1 VPEGSA
7 PAAATRV
14 APERVVQRLDWQVVR
29 RLDGLLQGEYGSL
42 FRGSGMDLANLRE
55 YQPGDDIRA
64 LDWNVTARTDVPYV
78 REFHEERE
86 LTAWFLLDL
95 SPSVD
100 FGTAADGRLK
110 RTVLVDFVT
119 TLARVLTR
127 RGNRVGAIVYG
138 AGVQRTI
145 PVASGRLAVLRLVDE
160 LLHQPMLESAPPT
173 DLRELLDTGLK
184 VIRRRSLVVIVS
196 DFISEPGWEGR
207 LHLLNQRHEL
217 LAVRLTDPRERIL
230 PDVGVVVVGDAET
243 GEQLEIDTSDR
254 RFRER
259 FERAAAEREATVT
272 RSLATAGVQVATL
285 STEDDLVRAI
295 VRMAGERRRRSR
307 GRR

>member
-1 VPEGSA
+1 
-7 PAAATRV
+7 
-14 APERVVQRLDWQVVR
+14 
-29 RLDGLLQGEYGSL
+29 
-42 FRGSGMDLANLRE
+42 MDLANLRE

-64 LDWNVTARTDVPYV
+64 IDWNVTARLDVPYV
-78 REFHEERE
+78 RDFHEERE

-110 RTVLVDFVT
+110 RTMLVDFVT

-127 RGNRVGAIVYG
+127 RGNRVAAICYG

-160 LLHQPMLESAPPT
+160 LQHQPMHATAPAT
-173 DLRELLDTGLK
+173 DLNDLLETALK

-196 DFISEPGWEGR
+196 DFISEPGWESK
-207 LHLLNQRHEL
+207 LHLLNHRHEL

-230 PDVGVVVVGDAET
+230 PDVGLVVISDAET
-243 GEQLEIDTSDR
+243 GEQLEVDTSDR
-254 RFRER
+254 KFRQR
-259 FERAAAEREATVT
+259 FEQAAAEREAAVH
-272 RSLATAGVQVATL
+272 RSLAVAGVQVAAL

-295 VRMAGERRRRSR
+295 VRMAAERRRRAR
-307 GRR
+307 TAR

>member
-1 VPEGSA
+1 MPPSL
-7 PAAATRV
+7 P

-29 RLDGLLQGEYGSL
+29 RLDGLLQGEYGTL
-42 FRGSGMDLANLRE
+42 FRGVGMDLANLRE

-64 LDWNVTARTDVPYV
+64 IDWNVTARTDVPYV
-78 REFHEERE
+78 RDFHEERE
-86 LTAWFLLDL
+86 ITAWFLLDL

-110 RTVLVDFVT
+110 RTVLIDFVT

-127 RGNRVGAIVYG
+127 RGNRIGAIVYG

-160 LLHQPMLESAPPT
+160 LQKQPMLASAPST
-173 DLRELLDTGLK
+173 DLGELLENALK
-184 VIRRRSLVVIVS
+184 LIRRRSLVVIVS
-196 DFISEPGWEGR
+196 DFISAPGWEAK
-207 LHLLNQRHEL
+207 LHLLNRRNEL

-254 RFRER
+254 KFRER
-259 FERAAAEREATVT
+259 FERAATEREAEVA
-272 RSLATAGVQVATL
+272 RALASAGVQAATL

-295 VRMAGERRRRSR
+295 VRMAGERKRR
-307 GRR
+307 GRHGR

>member
-1 VPEGSA
+1 MPPS
-7 PAAATRV
+7 PP

-29 RLDGLLQGEYGSL
+29 RLDGLLQGEYGTL
-42 FRGSGMDLANLRE
+42 FRGAGMDLANLRE

-64 LDWNVTARTDVPYV
+64 IDWNVTARTDVPHV
-78 REFHEERE
+78 RDFHEERE
-86 LTAWFLLDL
+86 LSAWFLLDL

-110 RTVLVDFVT
+110 RTVLIDFVT

-127 RGNRVGAIVYG
+127 RGNRVAAIVYG

-160 LLHQPMLESAPPT
+160 LQRQPMHAAAPAT
-173 DLRELLDTGLK
+173 DLGQLLDTALK

-196 DFISEPGWEGR
+196 DFISEPGWESR

-230 PDVGVVVVGDAET
+230 PDVGLVVVSDAET

-254 RFRER
+254 GFRER
-259 FERAAAEREATVT
+259 FERAAAEREAAVT
-272 RSLATAGVQVATL
+272 RSLSTAGVQVATL

-295 VRMAGERRRRSR
+295 VRMAGERRRRAR
-307 GRR
+307 GAR

>member
-1 VPEGSA
+1 MQPS
-7 PAAATRV
+7 PP

-29 RLDGLLQGEYGSL
+29 KLDGLLQGEYGTL
-42 FRGSGMDLANLRE
+42 FRGTGMDLANLRE

-64 LDWNVTARTDVPYV
+64 IDWNVTARLDVPYV
-78 REFHEERE
+78 RDFHEERE

-100 FGTAADGRLK
+100 FGTTADGRLK
-110 RTVLVDFVT
+110 RTMLVDFVT

-127 RGNRVGAIVYG
+127 RGNRVAAICYG
-138 AGVQRTI
+138 SGVQRTI

-160 LLHQPMLESAPPT
+160 LQHQPMHSSAPAT
-173 DLRELLDTGLK
+173 DLNDLLETALK

-196 DFISEPGWEGR
+196 DFISEPGWESK
-207 LHLLNQRHEL
+207 LHLLNHRHDL

-230 PDVGVVVVGDAET
+230 PDVGLVVVSDAET
-243 GEQLEIDTSDR
+243 GEQLEVDTSDR
-254 RFRER
+254 GFRQR
-259 FERAAAEREATVT
+259 FEQAAAEREAAVH
-272 RSLATAGVQVATL
+272 RSLAIAGVQVASL

-295 VRMAGERRRRSR
+295 VRMAAERRRRAR
-307 GRR
+307 TAR

>member
-1 VPEGSA
+1 MQPS
-7 PAAATRV
+7 PP

-29 RLDGLLQGEYGSL
+29 RLDGLLQGEYGTL
-42 FRGSGMDLANLRE
+42 FRGAGMDLANLRE

-64 LDWNVTARTDVPYV
+64 IDWNVTARTDVTHV
-78 REFHEERE
+78 RDFHEERE
-86 LTAWFLLDL
+86 LTCWFLLDL

-100 FGTAADGRLK
+100 FGTEADGRLK
-110 RTVLVDFVT
+110 RTVLIDFVT

-127 RGNRVGAIVYG
+127 RGNRVAAICYG
-138 AGVQRTI
+138 SGVQRTI

-160 LLHQPMLESAPPT
+160 LQRQPMHAGAPAT
-173 DLRELLDTGLK
+173 DLGDLLDTALK

-196 DFISEPGWEGR
+196 DFISEPGWESR
-207 LHLLNQRHEL
+207 LHLLNQRHDL

-230 PDVGVVVVGDAET
+230 PDVGLVVVSDAET

-254 RFRER
+254 GFRER
-259 FERAAAEREATVT
+259 FERAAAERETAVN
-272 RSLATAGVQVATL
+272 RSLATAGVQVASL

-295 VRMAGERRRRSR
+295 VRMAGERRRRAR
-307 GRR
+307 HTR

>member
-1 VPEGSA
+1 MPPS
-7 PAAATRV
+7 PP

-29 RLDGLLQGEYGSL
+29 RLDGLLQGEYGTL
-42 FRGSGMDLANLRE
+42 FRGAGMDLANLRE

-64 LDWNVTARTDVPYV
+64 IDWNVTARTDVTHV
-78 REFHEERE
+78 RDFHEERE

-100 FGTAADGRLK
+100 FGTAAGGRLK
-110 RTVLVDFVT
+110 RTALVDFVT

-138 AGVQRTI
+138 SGVQRTI

-160 LLHQPMLESAPPT
+160 LLKQPMHAAAPAT
-173 DLRELLDTGLK
+173 DLGDLLGTALK

-196 DFISEPGWEGR
+196 DFISEPGWESK
-207 LHLLNQRHEL
+207 LYLLNRRHEL

-230 PDVGVVVVGDAET
+230 PDVGLVVVSDAET

-254 RFRER
+254 GFRQR
-259 FERAAAEREATVT
+259 FEQAAAEREATVT
-272 RSLATAGVQVATL
+272 RSLSVAGVQVAAL

-295 VRMAGERRRRSR
+295 VRMAGERRRRA
-307 GRR
+307 RRAR

>member
-1 VPEGSA
+1 MPPS
-7 PAAATRV
+7 PP

-29 RLDGLLQGEYGSL
+29 RLDGLLQGEYGTL

-64 LDWNVTARTDVPYV
+64 IDWNVTARTDVTHV
-78 REFHEERE
+78 RDFHEERE

-110 RTVLVDFVT
+110 RTVLIDFVT

-127 RGNRVGAIVYG
+127 RGNRVAAIVYG

-160 LLHQPMLESAPPT
+160 LQRQPMLATAPAT
-173 DLRELLDTGLK
+173 DLGDLLDTALK

-196 DFISEPGWEGR
+196 DFISEPGWEPR
-207 LHLLNQRHEL
+207 LHLLNRRHEL

-230 PDVGVVVVGDAET
+230 PDVGLVVVSDAET

-254 RFRER
+254 KFRER
-259 FERAAAEREATVT
+259 FERAAADREAAVH
-272 RSLATAGVQVATL
+272 RSLAVAGVQVAAL

-295 VRMAGERRRRSR
+295 VRMAGERRRRAR
-307 GRR
+307 TAR